1 MKIRIHNNT
10 IRLRLSMSEVEQL
23 SETNEVKEELKFLSP
38 YPSFIYILKAS
49 ADENSLSITFENG
62 QISISLPSSEIKE
75 WANTEQVGIA
85 KTQALADGNNLQL
98 LVEKDFQCLHKRPGE
113 NETDNFP
120 NPQA

>member
-23 SETNEVKEELKFLSP
+23 SEKNEIKEELKFPSP
-38 YPSFIYILKAS
+38 YPSFIYNLKAS
-49 ADENSLSITFENG
+49 AKEKFLSLTFEQG
-62 QISISLPSSEIKE
+62 EISISLPLSEVKD
-75 WANTEQVGIA
+75 WANTEQIGIA
-85 KTQALADGNNLQL
+85 KTQSLEDGINLQL

>member
-23 SETNEVKEELKFLSP
+23 SEKNEIKEELKFPTP
-38 YPSFIYILKAS
+38 YPSFIYNLKAS
-49 ADENSLSITFENG
+49 AKEKFLSITFVQGE
-62 QISISLPSSEIKE
+62 ISISLPLSEVKD
-75 WANTEQVGIA
+75 WANTEQIGIA
-85 KTQALADGNNLQL
+85 KTQSLEDGINLQL

>member
-23 SETNEVKEELKFLSP
+23 SEKNEIKEELKFPSP
-38 YPSFIYILKAS
+38 YPSFIYNLKAP
-49 ADENSLSITFENG
+49 AKEKFLSLTFEQG
-62 QISISLPSSEIKE
+62 EISISLPLSEVKD
-75 WANTEQVGIA
+75 WANTEQIGIA
-85 KTQALADGNNLQL
+85 KTQSLEDGINLQL

>member
-23 SETNEVKEELKFLSP
+23 SEKNEIKEELKFPSP
-38 YPSFIYILKAS
+38 YPSFIYNLKAS
-49 ADENSLSITFENG
+49 AKEKFLSLTFAEG
-62 QISISLPSSEIKE
+62 EISISLPLSEVKD
-75 WANTEQVGIA
+75 WANTEQIGIA
-85 KTQALADGNNLQL
+85 KTQSLEDGINLQL

>member
-23 SETNEVKEELKFLSP
+23 SEKNEIKEELKFPSP
-38 YPSFIYILKAS
+38 YPSFIYNLKAS
-49 ADENSLSITFENG
+49 AKEKFLSLTFAEG
-62 QISISLPSSEIKE
+62 EISISLPLSEVKD
-75 WANTEQVGIA
+75 WANTEQIGIA
-85 KTQALADGNNLQL
+85 KTQSLEDGTNLQL

>member
-23 SETNEVKEELKFLSP
+23 SEKNEIKEELKFPSP
-38 YPSFIYILKAS
+38 YPSFIYNLKAS
-49 ADENSLSITFENG
+49 AKEKFLSITFVQGE
-62 QISISLPSSEIKE
+62 ISISLPLSEVKD
-75 WANTEQVGIA
+75 WANTEQIGIA
-85 KTQALADGNNLQL
+85 KTQSLEDGINLQL

>member
-23 SETNEVKEELKFLSP
+23 SKTNEVKEELKFLSP

-75 WANTEQVGIA
+75 WANTELVGIA
-85 KTQALADGNNLQL
+85 KTQALADGSNLQL

>member
-10 IRLRLSMSEVEQL
+10 IRLRLSMPEVEQL
-23 SETNEVKEELKFLSP
+23 SKTNQIKEELNFPSP
-38 YPSFIYILKAS
+38 YSSFIYVLKAS
-49 ADENSLSITFENG
+49 AEENSVSTTFENG

-75 WANTEQVGIA
+75 WANTAQVGIA
-85 KTQALADGNNLQL
+85 KTQALADGSHLQL